1 MEKQIDLNF
10 KESILVPYGITL
22 DELARL
28 NGYQEQIVN
37 TEYVPAVGMETMD
50 DPSGATE
57 EKEDVPGEKVR
68 VAKQVENPDYVKAVG
83 QEFIANPDS
92 PLVFVAAKIPEVGMT
107 TMIAKAMQPT
117 ITAAEQSLAELKKQP
132 AIIAGQLVA
141 QLTKN
146 VTE

>member
-22 DELARL
+22 DELASF

-37 TEYVPAVGMETMD
+37 TEYVPAVGNETMD

-57 EKEDVPGEKVR
+57 PTEGGGE
-68 VAKQVENPDYVKAVG
+68 APKQVKNPEYVKAVG
-83 QEFIANPDS
+83 EEFITNPDS
-92 PLVFVAAKIPEVGMT
+92 PLVFIAAKIPEVGMT
-107 TMIAKAMQPT
+107 TMTAKAMQPT

-146 VTE
+146 ITE

>member
-22 DELARL
+22 DTLASL

-37 TEYVPAVGMETMD
+37 TEYVPAVGSETMN

-57 EKEDVPGEKVR
+57 EIEYVPGEKVT
-68 VAKQVENPDYVKAVG
+68 APKQVKNPDYVKAVG
-83 QEFIANPDS
+83 EEFMANPDS
-92 PLVFVAAKIPEVGMT
+92 PLVFIAAKIPEVGMT
-107 TMIAKAMQPT
+107 TMIARAMQPT

-141 QLTKN
+141 QLTKS